1 MGKAISV
8 GIFKNKPMVITI
20 IAVII
25 LVLLMAATA
34 GSNSVA
40 SATTVAGSAFVPMQ
54 KFFYQLS
61 DNIVGFFAGAGADYQ
76 KENAALVAEMNEY
89 KTKLMDH
96 DELIAENER
105 LKAALDYKQNNTNQ
119 ELKVASIIGKQPGNW
134 FDVFT
139 IDLGSLDG
147 IKENMPVITPDG
159 LVGRV
164 EEVGLNWSKVMGI
177 IDGRSRISAIM
188 ERTRDVGIAGGSIGI
203 DDLSATLT
211 MDYLP
216 LNSDIVEGDIV
227 VTSGLDKV
235 FPKGLTIGKVSGT
248 KAREGGTQVTIK
260 PNVDFRRLEE
270 VMVVISS
277 EDTAAVVVQDI
288 SDNSAVR
295 EPMESTAPE
304 NSQTPAPGSQE

>member
-1 MGKAISV
+1 M
-8 GIFKNKPMVITI
+8 GIFKNKPIVITI
-20 IAVII
+20 IVVII
-25 LVLLMAATA
+25 LVFLMAATA

-61 DNIVGFFAGAGADYQ
+61 DNIVGFFAGANADYE
-76 KENAALVAEMNEY
+76 KENATLTAEVDEY
-89 KTKLMDH
+89 KTKLMDY
-96 DELIAENER
+96 DELAAENER

-147 IKENMPVITPDG
+147 VKENMPVITPDG

-227 VTSGLDKV
+227 VTSGLDKI
-235 FPKGLTIGKVSGT
+235 FPKGLVIGEVTGT
-248 KAREGGTQVTIK
+248 STREGGTQVTIK

-277 EDTAAVVVQDI
+277 EDTAAVVSQDI
-288 SDNSAVR
+288 ADGNAVR

-304 NSQTPAPGSQE
+304 SGTAAPQGQE